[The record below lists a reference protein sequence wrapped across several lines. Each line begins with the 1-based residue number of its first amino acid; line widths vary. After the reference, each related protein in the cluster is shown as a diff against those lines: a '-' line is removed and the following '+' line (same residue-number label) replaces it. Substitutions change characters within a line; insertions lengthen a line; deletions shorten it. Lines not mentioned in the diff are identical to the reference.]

1 MEFLIA
7 LGVLFFGGAILRAI
21 IRTVKAAG
29 KAAIGKGNLK
39 DNLDLEFRG
48 FGDLRT
54 RLTEVKKP
62 NEPFVLEL
70 EVRGLFPVYSTT
82 NVGFVVSVF
91 TKDEAGDLVPVLSML
106 SEFQEQG
113 TRAFQDLTGCGQVSE
128 SQGYKEWV
136 RIGVVPTEILQPSF
150 KGKQELSI
158 VVRLVDIDNMPNIS
172 LGFADSDPLW
182 ASIELYEFECKVAGY
197 SEEAEARDKS
207 QALSIQ
213 IGMAVAMADGSL
225 DDSEG
230 LVLKNWIIS
239 ILSNHTGE
247 KKQTLK
253 KIYNDAMRESY
264 DLAKSGKLVLDEICK
279 NLNDIGDTA
288 QKYQAVELAHKVMAA
303 DGVVDD
309 REMKIIHSV
318 AESLGID
325 SSDLEKIRDKQIVK
339 LSTNADDIDVLSLL
353 GISPSLNTGEI
364 CDQLKKEFIKWN
376 GRLNSLSEGKE
387 KDNAQQMLDLIGKAR
402 DKYNC

>member
-1 MEFLIA
+1 
-7 LGVLFFGGAILRAI
+7 
-21 IRTVKAAG
+21 
-29 KAAIGKGNLK
+29 
-39 DNLDLEFRG
+39 
-48 FGDLRT
+48 
-54 RLTEVKKP
+54 
-62 NEPFVLEL
+62 
-70 EVRGLFPVYSTT
+70 
-82 NVGFVVSVF
+82 
-91 TKDEAGDLVPVLSML
+91 
-106 SEFQEQG
+106 
-113 TRAFQDLTGCGQVSE
+113 
-128 SQGYKEWV
+128 
-136 RIGVVPTEILQPSF
+136 
-150 KGKQELSI
+150 
-158 VVRLVDIDNMPNIS
+158 
-172 LGFADSDPLW
+172 
-182 ASIELYEFECKVAGY
+182 
-197 SEEAEARDKS
+197 
-207 QALSIQ
+207 
-213 IGMAVAMADGSL
+213 MAVAMADGSL

-264 DLAKSGKLVLDEICK
+264 DLAKSGKLVLDEICQ

-387 KDNAQQMLDLIGKAR
+387 KDNAQQMLDLIGKER